1 MARRAIQETVDLV
14 VVAGGDGTVRVVCA
28 ELARTDIP
36 VAVLPAGTGNLLAR
50 NLGISLDLDIALAE
64 LLGGTEKR
72 IDSVQVEGDQ
82 LGTDR
87 FVVMA
92 GLGLDAAIIADAPD
106 ELKKRVGWAA
116 YVVSTVRNLNHPFV
130 RVEIVVDGQAPLRRR
145 ARTVVIGN
153 VGTLQANIPLLPDAL
168 PDDGVIDAVVLAP
181 RRISHWPRLAL
192 SLVVKS
198 MQEGR
203 HIERF
208 TGKSIQVT
216 AARTVRRQL
225 DGDEISEGRTHRGRR
240 PRSTPGPRSIM
251 AAGGP
256 AGLGFTMPWIATIRR
271 SVISDRI
278 ATVPSSASLIRG
290 ARCPHTWTIA
300 TRVPKLCSFAN
311 KPARTRATRPAPDAG
326 RGSPCPL
333 PPPVK
338 VTWARAART
347 SCLVRPH
354 ARRRPRDQLVA
365 LLPHRGLSSRT

>member
-1 MARRAIQETVDLV
+1 VILNPIKVPDPDEFRSKVDAALTERGFDDSLWLETTVDDAGETMAKRAVQETVDLV

-50 NLGISLDLDIALAE
+50 NLGISLDLDTALAE
-64 LLGGTEKR
+64 LLDGSEQR

-116 YVVSTVRNLNHPFV
+116 YVVSTLKNLNHPFV
-130 RVEIVVDGQAPLRRR
+130 RVEIIVDDRPPLRRR

-168 PDDGVIDAVVLAP
+168 PDDGMIDAVVLAP

-198 MQEGR
+198 MAEGR

-208 TGKSIQVT
+208 TGRTIQVT
-216 AARTVRRQL
+216 AAQTVRRQL
-225 DGDEISEGRTHRGRR
+225 DGDEISEGRTL
-240 PRSTPGPRSIM
+240 T
-251 AAGGP
+251 A
-256 AGLGFTMPWIATIRR
+256 
-271 SVISDRI
+271 SVDPD
-278 ATVPSSASLIRG
+278 ALLV
-290 ARCPHTWTIA
+290 
-300 TRVPKLCSFAN
+300 RVP
-311 KPARTRATRPAPDAG
+311 
-326 RGSPCPL
+326 
-333 PPPVK
+333 
-338 VTWARAART
+338 
-347 SCLVRPH
+347 
-354 ARRRPRDQLVA
+354 
-365 LLPHRGLSSRT
+365 